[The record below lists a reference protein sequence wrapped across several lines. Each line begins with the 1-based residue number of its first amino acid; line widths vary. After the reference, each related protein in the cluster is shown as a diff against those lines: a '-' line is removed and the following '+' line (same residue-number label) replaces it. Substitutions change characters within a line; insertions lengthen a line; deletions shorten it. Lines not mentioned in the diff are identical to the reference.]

1 MVGTP
6 DALKGACPVWGG
18 LGGNRRRK
26 GARRLRSTPVACT
39 VLNGD
44 CDMKSSQSWL
54 GSTCCHDTTRCPI
67 SGILRRCAGRQ
78 RLVQSL
84 RTMNPQS
91 LDWHRN
97 REETMYLS
105 AP

>member
-39 VLNGD
+39 VLNGEGGETGIGTA
-44 CDMKSSQSWL
+44 L
-54 GSTCCHDTTRCPI
+54 CPYPTPTPTAFA
-67 SGILRRCAGRQ
+67 RA
-78 RLVQSL
+78 SL
-84 RTMNPQS
+84 RLLARLTANVRGAADKAAD
-91 LDWHRN
+91 LKR
-97 REETMYLS
+97 
-105 AP
+105 